1 MIPPE
6 EKDQLAALRFLA
18 GAAGAA
24 AFAPLPLTAGEGR
37 RSAVDVRRLVASQ
50 ASKSR
55 ESYTTRPLKS
65 LINGGPAP
73 VTRFLSNVDLVL
85 PQ

>member
-1 MIPPE
+1 MARAS
-6 EKDQLAALRFLA
+6 DQRAARRFLA
-18 GAAGAA
+18 GAAGAGVFRA
-24 AFAPLPLTAGEGR
+24 VFRWGAGEGR

-65 LINGGPAP
+65 LINGGPPP